1 MKTTMNLNKNL
12 QKEAMRMFEEMRSRY
27 VIGIMTVAAI
37 VSISLLLQAAG
48 STYLQLT
55 VFLLAF
61 YTVLPIW
68 ICSFYFRKYGIKVR
82 RIFFFKG
89 TARWLLPIAGLT
101 LLVMAFSLS
110 IYWLML
116 RGLVSVSPIAVEIA
130 LTPQPLPGE
139 LWYLAANGFIIAVI
153 APIAEEF
160 VFRGVLMHRLVASL
174 GLWKGVG
181 LSSLIFSA
189 FHINIFGAFLFAVV
203 ASLLYLKT
211 GTLLVPILLHL
222 FNNVLSVFQYAVD
235 PSFPEWLV
243 VTSMNDLNTK
253 AVPNLITLI
262 ISSALLLLFILWLVR
277 NLNKSRKRLMD

>member
-1 MKTTMNLNKNL
+1 MMKWKYNNKIL
-12 QKEAMRMFEEMRSRY
+12 WKAAMQIFEEMCSRF

-37 VSISLLLQAAG
+37 VSTSLLLQATGNA
-48 STYLQLT
+48 YLQFI

-61 YTVLPIW
+61 YTVLPLW
-68 ICSFYFRKYGIKVR
+68 ICSSYFRKYGIKVR
-82 RIFFFKG
+82 RIFFFTG

-101 LLVMAFSLS
+101 LLVLAFSIS
-110 IYWLML
+110 VYWLML
-116 RGLVSVSPIAVEIA
+116 RGLVSVSPAAVEIT
-130 LTPQPLPGE
+130 LTLQPLPGGF
-139 LWYLAANGFIIAVI
+139 WFLAANGFIIAVI

-277 NLNKSRKRLMD
+277 DLNKSRKRLMN